1 MKKMELSLVEEL
13 GGGAEKAPRFKVKK
27 WGVIPPKRRSVK
39 RMMFDKFVES
49 VFSVF
54 HACCH
59 PVSSGAAS
67 TSQRK
72 NCGWMEGELLK
83 MVPYGNTK
91 NMRIFPR
98 KDHLL
103 AIARQ
108 NDPSTN

>member
-1 MKKMELSLVEEL
+1 MELSLVEEL
-13 GGGAEKAPRFKVKK
+13 GGGAGKAPRFRVKK

-49 VFSVF
+49 VSSVF

-59 PVSSGAAS
+59 PASFGAAS
-67 TSQRK
+67 TSQPK
-72 NCGWMEGELLK
+72 NCGSMAGETLK
-83 MVPYGNTK
+83 MVPYGKAK

-108 NDPSTN
+108 NDPSPN